1 MVDNVE
7 VQSLPRGWVGWINY
21 DQDVLSIS
29 TEIDS
34 PISGNGSLKVDVT
47 PATST
52 AETNS
57 SWSIVSTDF
66 IPIKEGQSYNYS
78 LQVSAKDVNQLHS
91 KVIYYD
97 SNKNE
102 INSDFIFGGR
112 DGTFED
118 KFSNSFLAPNG
129 TKYVQI
135 QLWIRPTLEKSAKYM
150 VDNVEVQ
157 SLPRGWVGWINYG
170 QDVLSIS
177 TEIDSPI
184 SGNGSLKVDVKP
196 ALSTTETNSSWSRVS
211 TDFIPIMEITP
222 YGLSLEVSAKNVN
235 QLHSKVIYYDSN
247 KNEINSDLIF
257 SGRDGTFED
266 KFSNS
271 FLAPNGTKYVQIQL
285 WIRPTL
291 EKSAKYMVDN
301 VEVQSLPRGW
311 VGWINYDQ
319 DVLSISTEIDSPIS
333 GNGSLKV
340 GVTPAVSTTETPSSW
355 SWVSSDFIPI
365 LEITAYGVSL
375 EVSAKN
381 VNHLT
386 PKVIYCGSI

>member
-1 MVDNVE
+1 MQTQSDVE
-7 VQSLPRGWVGWINY
+7 KYSKLTTMKLIFLISFFVIFVTPLFILNGDICCALALEEEIPQVSNGSNIPKDIGWANY

-29 TEIDS
+29 TETDS

-118 KFSNSFLAPNG
+118 KFSKSFLAPNG

-150 VDNVEVQ
+150 VDSVE
-157 SLPRGWVGWINYG
+157 
-170 QDVLSIS
+170 LS
-177 TEIDSPI
+177 
-184 SGNGSLKVDVKP
+184 V
-196 ALSTTETNSSWSRVS
+196 
-211 TDFIPIMEITP
+211 
-222 YGLSLEVSAKNVN
+222 AK
-235 QLHSKVIYYDSN
+235 
-247 KNEINSDLIF
+247 F
-257 SGRDGTFED
+257 
-266 KFSNS
+266 
-271 FLAPNGTKYVQIQL
+271 
-285 WIRPTL
+285 
-291 EKSAKYMVDN
+291 
-301 VEVQSLPRGW
+301 
-311 VGWINYDQ
+311 
-319 DVLSISTEIDSPIS
+319 
-333 GNGSLKV
+333 
-340 GVTPAVSTTETPSSW
+340 
-355 SWVSSDFIPI
+355 
-365 LEITAYGVSL
+365 
-375 EVSAKN
+375 
-381 VNHLT
+381 
-386 PKVIYCGSI
+386 